1 MMIITV
7 DFEDRVVIVLVDWLA
22 WGFIPVFTESLKNVL
37 DQVPGYASALPH
49 PVSNVGNRIPGI
61 PETSFADIQS

>member
-22 WGFIPVFTESLKNVL
+22 WGFILVFTESLKNVL
-37 DQVPGYASALPH
+37 DQVPDTLRFFSSPCVLRRITH
-49 PVSNVGNRIPGI
+49 PLY
-61 PETSFADIQS
+61 T